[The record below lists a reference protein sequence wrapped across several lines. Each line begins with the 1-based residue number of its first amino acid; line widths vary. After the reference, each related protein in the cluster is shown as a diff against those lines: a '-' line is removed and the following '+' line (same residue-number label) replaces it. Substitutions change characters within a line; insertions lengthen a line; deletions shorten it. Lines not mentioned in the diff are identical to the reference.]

1 MFFVYLLFQ
10 SVNSIP
16 CPVTAVRTLPTLEVK
31 QAERPSSKSKDP
43 PRDEEKEKKR
53 KKHKKRSRTR
63 SRSPFKYHSSSKSR
77 SRSHSK
83 AKHSL
88 PTAYRTVRHSRWV
101 WKPNIFFGVLCGL
114 TLKTF
119 LHFFHYISVS
129 VPVTKGIVTLK
140 IVNKYH
146 QMWKVFENSFN

>member
-1 MFFVYLLFQ
+1 M
-10 SVNSIP
+10 
-16 CPVTAVRTLPTLEVK
+16 TAVRTLPALEVK
-31 QAERPSSKSKDP
+31 QAERPSSRSRDP

-53 KKHKKRSRTR
+53 KKHKKRSRSR

-101 WKPNIFFGVLCGL
+101 WKPNIFFRVLCGL
-114 TLKTF
+114 TLKTS
-119 LHFFHYISVS
+119 LHLLLLHRCFYTHC
-129 VPVTKGIVTLK
+129 KGYSHLEG
-140 IVNKYH
+140 N
-146 QMWKVFENSFN
+146 MWHIHIKCGRYLENHFSEIMDH

>member
-1 MFFVYLLFQ
+1 M
-10 SVNSIP
+10 P
-16 CPVTAVRTLPTLEVK
+16 CPVTAVRNLPSLEVK
-31 QAERPSSKSKDP
+31 QAERPSSKSRDP

-63 SRSPFKYHSSSKSR
+63 SRSPFKYHSSSKTR

-101 WKPNIFFGVLCGL
+101 WKPKIFFRVLSGL

-119 LHFFHYISVS
+119 LHFFRYRRVF
-129 VPVTKGIVTLK
+129 VAVTKSIVTLETTNTIK
-140 IVNKYH
+140 CGRSFEIVLMK
-146 QMWKVFENSFN
+146 

>member
-1 MFFVYLLFQ
+1 M
-10 SVNSIP
+10 
-16 CPVTAVRTLPTLEVK
+16 TAVRTLPALEVK
-31 QAERPSSKSKDP
+31 QAERPSSRSRDP

-53 KKHKKRSRTR
+53 KKHKKRSRSR

-101 WKPNIFFGVLCGL
+101 WKPNIFFRVLCGL
-114 TLKTF
+114 TLKTS
-119 LHFFHYISVS
+119 LHFFYYIGVFI
-129 VPVTKGIVTLK
+129 PIAKVTVTLK
-140 IVNKYH
+140 AVCGTYTSNVAGI
-146 QMWKVFENSFN
+146 WKIILVK

>member
-1 MFFVYLLFQ
+1 M
-10 SVNSIP
+10 
-16 CPVTAVRTLPTLEVK
+16 TAVRTLPALEVK
-31 QAERPSSKSKDP
+31 QAERPSSRSRDP

-53 KKHKKRSRTR
+53 KKHKKRSRSR

-101 WKPNIFFGVLCGL
+101 WKPNIFFRVLCGL
-114 TLKTF
+114 TLKTS
-119 LHFFHYISVS
+119 LHFFYYIGVFL
-129 VPVTKGIVTLK
+129 PIAKVTVTLK
-140 IVNKYH
+140 AVCGTYTSNVAGI
-146 QMWKVFENSFN
+146 WKIILVK